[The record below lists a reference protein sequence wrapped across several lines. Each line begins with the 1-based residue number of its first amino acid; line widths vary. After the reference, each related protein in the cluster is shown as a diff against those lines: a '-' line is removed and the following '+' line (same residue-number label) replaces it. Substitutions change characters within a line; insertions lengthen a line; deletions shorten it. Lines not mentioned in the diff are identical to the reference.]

1 MKAFALL
8 TTQAVAGPSA
18 FRYYANGRRLTQE
31 AWHDLFAA
39 ALRYGKVDTS
49 HTYRKGSR
57 WFHRC
62 QARIPE

>member
-8 TTQAVAGPSA
+8 TTETDTGVC
-18 FRYYANGRRLTQE
+18 RYYANGRRLTQE